1 MLIYYSPE
9 GKYWKYCM
17 GQKTV
22 LTRSAITPP
31 KVIDFDEFWNNVIEM
46 LGSGPG
52 RFWARSA
59 Q

>member
-1 MLIYYSPE
+1 
-9 GKYWKYCM
+9 M